1 MKMIGSR
8 WLRIIGV
15 AALTVVV
22 IVGSA
27 ISWRLLDRDSEI
39 SAPDVAPSP
48 DLVARGEYL
57 ARAADCGACHKAP
70 GGKPFAG
77 GLPFKL
83 PFGTIYSTNIT
94 SDPETGI
101 GTWSDDDFVRALH
114 RGIAV
119 PISIRRF
126 LTHHIVGLAAMTQSQ
141 SKLISSAFRPCIW
154 RRRPTA
160 FLSPSINAGLWH
172 SGIWPSSMRIAFEK
186 LRAFPL
192 GKTVAPTLRQSS
204 VIAASAI
211 RPATSPSR
219 WTMAGSSPA
228 PCSKAGTPTISLPT
242 RDPGS
247 VAGRT
252 SNSQTISRLAMAM
265 GEGQQQARWVKR
277 WLTVSNI

>member
-1 MKMIGSR
+1 MKMIGFR

-101 GTWSDDDFVRALH
+101 GTD
-114 RGIAV
+114 
-119 PISIRRF
+119 
-126 LTHHIVGLAAMTQSQ
+126 
-141 SKLISSAFRPCIW
+141 
-154 RRRPTA
+154 
-160 FLSPSINAGLWH
+160 
-172 SGIWPSSMRIAFEK
+172 
-186 LRAFPL
+186 
-192 GKTVAPTLRQSS
+192 
-204 VIAASAI
+204 
-211 RPATSPSR
+211 
-219 WTMAGSSPA
+219 
-228 PCSKAGTPTISLPT
+228 
-242 RDPGS
+242 
-247 VAGRT
+247 
-252 SNSQTISRLAMAM
+252 
-265 GEGQQQARWVKR
+265 
-277 WLTVSNI
+277 